1 MKQAQKRVA
10 AGMAAIVGVFAL
22 AIGGGYLGSQLAGRS
37 NDGGSGL
44 QIGRDNAGTTLAFGS
59 AEERKATPA
68 VLESGNTPLPG
79 ANDVTLSFQQRFRDV
94 AAATLPVVV
103 EVNVVS
109 RVQQP
114 VISTPFDFFQMPRDE
129 ENGGEP
135 REFFQEGVGSGV
147 IVARDGDTV
156 YVLTNDH
163 VAGRADEI
171 EVVLHD
177 GRSFGGE
184 LVGSDSLM
192 DLAMVSF
199 ETTEEVPLATL
210 GNSEN
215 LAVGDW
221 VFAVGNPLGYE
232 STVTAGIVSAIG
244 RDAGATSN
252 LSGVT
257 DYIQTD
263 AAINR
268 GNSGGP
274 LVNLDG
280 EVVGINTW
288 IASGTGGSIGLG
300 FAIPVNNA
308 QRAVEDFI
316 AEGSVEYSWLGVQ
329 IGNVGEDMADVLG
342 LDSTNGAIISSIWNN
357 SPGARS
363 GLLPGDV
370 ILEINGAS
378 IDSSSELVRRV
389 ATLEV
394 GEPADFLIMRN
405 GAEMMLDVRTGRRAP
420 EAGENAEELWP
431 GFIVR
436 PLTDQVR
443 SRLDLG
449 RSVRGPVVVDVVP
462 GSTAAEAGLRAG
474 DVVTEVNGTSIAD
487 VAEFFAELNEA
498 NGDTRFRILRNGRQ
512 LILGFGR

>member
-1 MKQAQKRVA
+1 MRQTQKRVA
-10 AGMAAIVGVFAL
+10 AGLLVLVGVFAL
-22 AIGGGYLGSQLAGRS
+22 AVGGGYLGSRLADSSAANGA
-37 NDGGSGL
+37 GGL
-44 QIGRDNAGTTLAFGS
+44 QIGNTNNGRTLAFGS
-59 AEERKATPA
+59 AEEREATPA
-68 VLESGNTPLPG
+68 VLESGNAPL
-79 ANDVTLSFQQRFRDV
+79 AAADDVTLSFQRRFREV

-109 RVQQP
+109 RVEQP
-114 VISTPFDFFQMPRDE
+114 VISSPFDFFGTPRDDD
-129 ENGGEP
+129 GEDG
-135 REFFQEGVGSGV
+135 REFFQEGLGSGV
-147 IVARDGDTV
+147 IVARDGATV

-163 VAGRADEI
+163 VAGGADEI
-171 EVVLHD
+171 EVVLND
-177 GRSFGGE
+177 GRTFEGT

-192 DLAMVSF
+192 DLALVSF
-199 ETTEEVPLATL
+199 ETNDEVPLASL
-210 GNSEN
+210 GNSES

-244 RDAGATSN
+244 RDAGATTN

-274 LVNLDG
+274 LVNLNG

-308 QRAVEDFI
+308 RRAIEDFI
-316 AEGSVEYSWLGVQ
+316 EEGSVEYSWLGIQ
-329 IGNVGEDMADVLG
+329 IGNVGEEMADALG
-342 LDSTNGAIISSIWNN
+342 LDSTEGAIISSIWED
-357 SPGARS
+357 SPGAQS

-389 ATLEV
+389 ATLDV
-394 GEPADFLIMRN
+394 GEPADFLIVRN
-405 GAEMMLDVRTGRRAP
+405 GEEMMLDVRTGRRAP
-420 EAGENAEELWP
+420 DAGEDAEELWP

-436 PLTDQVR
+436 PLTEQMR

-449 RSVRGPVVVDVVP
+449 RSVRGIVVVNVEP
-462 GSTAAEAGLRAG
+462 GSNAAEAGLRAG
-474 DVVTEVNGTSIAD
+474 DAITEVNGTAIAD
-487 VAEFFAELNEA
+487 VAEFFAEINDA
-498 NGDTRFRILRNGRQ
+498 DGDTRFRILRNGRQ